1 MREEDIILT
10 LRYLLEAINRIDERY
25 LFTHS
30 KICYDLV
37 NRGVTIQAMKYLGFN
52 TGFREED

>member
-37 NRGVTIQAMKYLGFN
+37 NRGVTMQAVRLL
-52 TGFREED
+52 GFREED